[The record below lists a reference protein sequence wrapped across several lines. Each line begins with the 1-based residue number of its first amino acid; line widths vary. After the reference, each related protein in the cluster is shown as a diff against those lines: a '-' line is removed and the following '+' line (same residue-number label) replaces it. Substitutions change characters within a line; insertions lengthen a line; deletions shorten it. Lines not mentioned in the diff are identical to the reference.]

1 MANQGLK
8 PTLSQLLPLEKIP
21 NELEGVRDAIGDL
34 LDDIYV
40 SNLIAS
46 QSYDGSYGY
55 YTLTL

>member
-34 LDDIYV
+34 
-40 SNLIAS
+40 
-46 QSYDGSYGY
+46 
-55 YTLTL
+55 